1 MSSSLFFSF
10 ILSLGVEITLQS
22 QSLVVCYSSPLS
34 KLLTFS
40 DTQLRLQQVETCLE
54 LLSYYG
60 KGRKKS
66 LTSAGNV
73 KESKMAAGRNFL
85 IDAFLKEYADLPI
98 KQLCSSSGFE
108 LCILGLLL
116 VFLHCSEHSE
126 PMPILFPSQ
135 QDGRVSPQFSL
146 LRRSVRAAP
155 KQETKGLMICLAG
168 RGILQ
173 FV

>member
-1 MSSSLFFSF
+1 MCQVLFFFFSF

-22 QSLVVCYSSPLS
+22 QSLAVCYSSPLS

-60 KGRKKS
+60 KGKKKKKG

-108 LCILGLLL
+108 L
-116 VFLHCSEHSE
+116 
-126 PMPILFPSQ
+126 
-135 QDGRVSPQFSL
+135 
-146 LRRSVRAAP
+146 
-155 KQETKGLMICLAG
+155 
-168 RGILQ
+168 
-173 FV
+173 